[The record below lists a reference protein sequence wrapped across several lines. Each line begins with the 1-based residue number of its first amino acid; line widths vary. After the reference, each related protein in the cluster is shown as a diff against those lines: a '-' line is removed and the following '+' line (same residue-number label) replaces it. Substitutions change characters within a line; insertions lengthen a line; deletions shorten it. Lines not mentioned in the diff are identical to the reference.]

1 MKRIVFISLL
11 LLAVLGIMTNNARSE
26 EHFWQAKINIGNSA
40 ETPVFISLQ
49 NNNNAGARFPDDTST
64 SWILQPGQ
72 STYLITGLAST
83 DGTHDKNQFNIVYN
97 FYDGNTINQQIN
109 VEYHTDLPPCASFS
123 NSGIF
128 AVSQG
133 TFVDSTYSTDTC
145 GDVFASLFKLSGTA
159 AKVVADIV
167 NFETKLAG
175 FDPDIS
181 TDLVFD
187 YAINIG
193 QRDYNID
200 KLAGVNWVG
209 WTYYGEAPPP
219 PVTFVQ
225 GQQIYG
231 YPANNGGKP
240 WLSSQNL
247 NNKSTIAVFTGANAS
262 IGTTAGQIASFDM
275 SSAAPQSPGYATFIS
290 NGSVVQISCNPKE
303 SPLQYVAAFDD
314 SSVEYYDGANAHVLQ
329 SSGWNSAILQMS
341 VNWGGSSPQVVVGL
355 ADGAVEYYNGS
366 FWMEL
371 QNMGWST
378 SIMQLSAYWDSN
390 SKLQLVVGLG
400 NGAIEYFN
408 DSAWTW
414 TELHNTGWSNP
425 VYQLK
430 AQFWNN
436 QQPNVLVTLMDGAIL
451 SYTPASGWTQIHNND
466 NFYCIIDMAPQ
477 VETSTGYLPPP
488 FPTFLAGFSDG
499 AVSLFRGGTEY
510 PLQPSTGN
518 RVQFISANWN
528 YGSDP
533 GNVIYVYSQ
542 NYQFTYGN
550 GPGVGYLYPA
560 MPSVSSACGDI
571 DGDGKGDLISV
582 EGSDWYVWYSS
593 KQYSNRYG
601 PYDRGVFGTPVIGD
615 IDGDGQGDLIM
626 VDGSHWYVWTSSSG
640 YTKHIDWDLGIYGH
654 PMTCDI
660 DGDGKDDA
668 IVVRGSQWYVW
679 TSSSGY
685 TKRLGP
691 YDLGIHGLPAAG
703 DIDGDGKADF
713 VIAVGSNWYTW
724 SAASKHQVR
733 SGPYNMGIS
742 GMPKIAD
749 IDGDGLADLIVIVG
763 SDWYVWFS
771 SSGYQ
776 RFGPYT
782 MSLP

>member
-1 MKRIVFISLL
+1 MKKNVFISLL

-26 EHFWQAKINIGNSA
+26 ENFWQAKINIANSA

-49 NNNNAGARFPDDTST
+49 NNDKAGARFPGGTST

-72 STYLITGLAST
+72 STYLITALAIV
-83 DGTHDKNQFNIVYN
+83 GGIQNKNQFNIVYN
-97 FYDGNTINQQIN
+97 FYNGTAINQQIN
-109 VEYHTDLPPCASFS
+109 VEYNYDTPPCASFS

-128 AVSQG
+128 AASQG
-133 TFVDSTYSTDTC
+133 TYVDSTYSTETC
-145 GDVFASLFKLSGTA
+145 GDVIASGFRLSGTA

-167 NFETKLAG
+167 DLEMKIAR
-175 FDPDIS
+175 FDPDLS
-181 TDLVFD
+181 TDLIFD

-200 KLAGVNWVG
+200 KLAGVNWAG
-209 WTYYGEAPPP
+209 WTYYDGAPPPPP

-231 YPANNGGKP
+231 YNYDKP

-275 SSAAPQSPGYATFIS
+275 SSAAPQSPGYTTFRS
-290 NGSVVQISCNPKE
+290 NGSVVQMSRNPNG

-329 SSGWNSAILQMS
+329 SSGWDSAILQMS

-366 FWMEL
+366 SWTEL
-371 QNMGWST
+371 HDMGWAT

-390 SKLQLVVGLG
+390 NKLQAVVGLG
-400 NGAIEYFN
+400 DGAVEYWNG
-408 DSAWTW
+408 SGW
-414 TELHNTGWSNP
+414 TELHNNGWSNP

-430 AQFWNN
+430 VQSWNN
-436 QQPNVLVTLMDGAIL
+436 QQPNVLVTMMDGAIL
-451 SYTPASGWTQIHNND
+451 YYTSFSGWTQIHNND
-466 NFYCIIDMAPQ
+466 YNFSIIDMAPQ
-477 VETSTGYLPPP
+477 GAIP
-488 FPTFLAGFSDG
+488 FPTFVAGFSDG
-499 AVSLFRGGTEY
+499 SVSCFIGGKEY
-510 PLQPSTGN
+510 SMVLPTGN
-518 RVQFISANWN
+518 RVQFISAGYWD
-528 YGSDP
+528 YSSTAE
-533 GNVIYVYSQ
+533 VAVAFVYSQ
-542 NYQFTYGN
+542 NYQFNCVLGQPSLGTSSESS
-550 GPGVGYLYPA
+550 YPA
-560 MPSVSSACGDI
+560 IPSVSSACGDI

-593 KQYSNRYG
+593 KQYSKRYG

-615 IDGDGQGDLIM
+615 VDGDGQGDLIM
-626 VDGSHWYVWTSSSG
+626 VDGSRWYVWTSSSG
-640 YTKHIDWDLGIYGH
+640 YTKRIDLDLGMYGE
-654 PMTCDI
+654 PLTSDI

-733 SGPYNMGIS
+733 SGPYDIGIS
-742 GMPKIAD
+742 GTPKIAD

-771 SSGYQ
+771 SAGYQ

-782 MSLP
+782 MNLP